1 MLMCFSTAILLYNI
15 VWCSLSTRWLIM
27 TFCILHWRTIV
38 KLSLGGVL
46 AFPVG
51 PFQASVSPFCLS
63 EGPCL
68 APRLLFF
75 LITYPRIE
83 VTSRLFW
90 SNSVGLR
97 DNFPVGIAVK
107 TLLFGRIFAKFEDL
121 GVVHVGDQVLRFFA
135 ELVDLLR
142 LSRVLNE

>member
-1 MLMCFSTAILLYNI
+1 M
-15 VWCSLSTRWLIM
+15 
-27 TFCILHWRTIV
+27 
-38 KLSLGGVL
+38 
-46 AFPVG
+46 
-51 PFQASVSPFCLS
+51 
-63 EGPCL
+63 

-75 LITYPRIE
+75 LITYPGIE

-97 DNFPVGIAVK
+97 AIDYTQFPVGIAVG

-121 GVVHVGDQVLRFFA
+121 GAVQVGDQVLRFLA

-142 LSRVLNE
+142 LAQDLNQ